1 MGKENK
7 KGTRICRVG
16 RGRIEKVGKKGG
28 VEWTARRI
36 EKVDSMVKG
45 EGEQ

>member
-7 KGTRICRVG
+7 KRTSICRGG
-16 RGRIEKVGKKGG
+16 RGRIEKVGRKGG
-28 VEWTARRI
+28 GEWTARRI